1 MRSYWLRILLGA
13 FGIFALGMIVI
24 SIVRHGRSR
33 VESVIASSE
42 PLSIPLPFV
51 PFQLNGSKLGTLERL
66 TVNRDAPKKVSSI
79 ELQVK
84 MDDSLVA
91 KGLAG
96 CRLAANVESDSSA
109 STKHGD
115 VNIHMNRLHEKTF
128 FFCAAHDSG
137 FEEMGSA
144 KLTPGDVELPLLLP
158 QSLAEHL
165 RNGDWATDSD
175 STDALED
182 RADSIAEAAEA
193 MADSAAAKAEKGQAR
208 AEAKAEA
215 VSERQ
220 SRLGD
225 SLRAEGL
232 RRADSIRKVMK
243 RMADSLHAR

>member
-24 SIVRHGRSR
+24 SIIHHGRSR

-51 PFQLNGSKLGTLERL
+51 PFQVNGSKLGTLERL
-66 TVNRDAPKKVSSI
+66 TVNRDSPKKVSSI

-84 MDDSLVA
+84 VDDSLVA

-96 CRLAANVESDSSA
+96 CRLAANIEGDSA
-109 STKHGD
+109 KPGN
-115 VNIHMNRLHEKTF
+115 VNIHMNRLNEKTF
-128 FFCAAHDSG
+128 FFCASHDSG
-137 FEEMGSA
+137 FEEMGTA

-158 QSLAEHL
+158 ESLAQHL
-165 RNGDWATDSD
+165 RNGDWASNSD
-175 STDALED
+175 SSDALET

-193 MADSAAAKAEKGQAR
+193 IADSAAAKAEKASQRVQEKAQAI
-208 AEAKAEA
+208 
-215 VSERQ
+215 SERQ

-232 RRADSIRKVMK
+232 RRGDSIRRAMT
-243 RMADSLHAR
+243 RLADSLHAR